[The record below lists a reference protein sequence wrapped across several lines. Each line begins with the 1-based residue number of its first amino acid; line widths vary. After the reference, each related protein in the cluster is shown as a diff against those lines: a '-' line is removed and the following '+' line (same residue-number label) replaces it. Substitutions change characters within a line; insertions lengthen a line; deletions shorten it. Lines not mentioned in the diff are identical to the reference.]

1 LHRVVALKVVRRDLA
16 ADPMVRARFLRE
28 ARAAAAVES
37 DHIVPIFE
45 ADEASDG
52 TLYMAMPFLQGET
65 LRARLDG
72 PRAPSIAEA
81 VRIARE
87 IAMGL
92 AAAHARGLIH
102 RDIKPANIWLERRD
116 SDSSEGPG
124 RVKLLDFGLARV
136 AGTTDLTVPGTI
148 TGTPSYM
155 SPEQARGEELDARSD
170 LFSLGTV
177 LYRLVTGRL
186 PFGGERATAILRAIE
201 EHEPPPPRTLR
212 PELPAELD
220 RLIGELLSK
229 RPEDRPA
236 SAKEVE
242 ARLRS
247 LRQP

>member
-16 ADPMVRARFLRE
+16 ADPLVRARFLRE
-28 ARAAAAVES
+28 ALAAAAVES

-65 LRARLDG
+65 LKARLGG
-72 PRAPSIAEA
+72 PHAPTIAEA

-87 IAMGL
+87 IAAGL
-92 AAAHARGLIH
+92 VAAHARGLIH

-116 SDSSEGPG
+116 GDSSEGPG

-136 AGTTDLTVPGTI
+136 AGTTELTAPGTI
-148 TGTPSYM
+148 AGTPSYM

-186 PFGGERATAILRAIE
+186 PFNGERATAILRAIE
-201 EHEPPPPRTLR
+201 EHVPPPPRTLR
-212 PELPAELD
+212 PELSAELD

-229 RPEDRPA
+229 RPDDRPA
-236 SAKEVE
+236 SAKEVDG
-242 ARLRS
+242 RLRKIN
-247 LRQP
+247 L